1 MTPIIIDNT
10 MEFLGIPVFNAEG
23 ASGLIVRFI
32 FNLLVS
38 LVIIRYI
45 YYPKTKRRDFL
56 FTFLLIGQMI
66 FLMCFLLESVKLQ
79 VGFALGLFAVFGIIR
94 YRTSQIPIKE
104 MTYLFLII
112 GLAVINS
119 LSNKKVS
126 YAELFFANG
135 IILGI
140 TWFIER
146 LKNLEN
152 ESYANVLFEK
162 IELVKPER
170 KEELYAELES
180 RLGLKIARIE
190 IVNLDYQRDVA
201 KIHVFFVKSD
211 QSWGF
216 HDDIDYKT
224 VSNELS

>member
-1 MTPIIIDNT
+1 MALIFIDNT
-10 MEFLGIPVFNAEG
+10 LEYLGIPVLNTEG
-23 ASGLIVRFI
+23 ASGLILRFV

-38 LVIIRYI
+38 LFIIRYI

-56 FTFLLIGQMI
+56 FTFLLIGQII

-94 YRTSQIPIKE
+94 YRTAQIPIKE

-119 LSNKKVS
+119 LANKKVS
-126 YAELFFANG
+126 YFELFFANG
-135 IILGI
+135 IIMLI

-162 IELVKPER
+162 IELVKPEH

-180 RLGLKIARIE
+180 RLGLKISRIE

-201 KIHVFFVKSD
+201 KIHVYFVKSD

-216 HDDIDYKT
+216 HEDIDYKT
-224 VSNELS
+224 ISNEFS